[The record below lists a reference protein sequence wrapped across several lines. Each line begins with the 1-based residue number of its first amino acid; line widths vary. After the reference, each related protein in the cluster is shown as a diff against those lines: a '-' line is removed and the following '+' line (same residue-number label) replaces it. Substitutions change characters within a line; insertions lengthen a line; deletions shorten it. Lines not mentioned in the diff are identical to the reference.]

1 MISCV
6 NGASEHVADGAEV
19 IVDRSVFKTR
29 VDIYICLNI
38 YLVRARRV
46 NVKGNLRIV
55 GYVRI
60 MARAR
65 YLSTIKYSRS
75 SIY

>member
-38 YLVRARRV
+38 YLVRARRRRL
-46 NVKGNLRIV
+46 KAT
-55 GYVRI
+55 YE
-60 MARAR
+60 
-65 YLSTIKYSRS
+65 
-75 SIY
+75 